1 MHDGSLLI
9 YTLISVLHATRIN
22 PFYVRIERPWLI
34 DNLDEWL
41 VRMTGPAYSKV
52 AIFVDNSGADI
63 VLGVIPFVREL
74 LRHNT
79 KVR

>member
-1 MHDGSLLI
+1 MI
-9 YTLISVLHATRIN
+9 IQFYAIIIIIIN
-22 PFYVRIERPWLI
+22 FVWNVCAERPWLI
-34 DNLDEWL
+34 DNLNEWL

-52 AIFVDNSGADI
+52 ALFVDNSGADI

-74 LRHNT
+74 LRQNT